1 MGFSRQEYWGWVA
14 IPFSR
19 VSSPPR
25 DQTWVSCIVGRF
37 FTSEPFLENSRDRGS
52 WQVAKSQIRL
62 SNQHTQRLFLSRGS
76 IALGPCLPYPEN
88 GRGKRTR
95 GREPTLLK
103 DPEEAEMPLARTWS
117 HDHTQMQGRLGNVL
131 QLCTWLQSSFF
142 FFQFKLSSF
151 LRYFFLIEG

>member
-1 MGFSRQEYWGWVA
+1 MGATGEMGS
-14 IPFSR
+14 IPR
-19 VSSPPR
+19 LRASPAEENGNPL
-25 DQTWVSCIVGRF
+25 QYS
-37 FTSEPFLENSRDRGS
+37 FLENSRDRGS

-142 FFQFKLSSF
+142 FFSIQVIKFFKVF
-151 LRYFFLIEG
+151 LFN

>member
-1 MGFSRQEYWGWVA
+1 MGFPGGSVVKNLPANAGDIGEAGS
-14 IPFSR
+14 ISGLGK
-19 VSSPPR
+19 SPAEENGNPL
-25 DQTWVSCIVGRF
+25 QYS
-37 FTSEPFLENSRDRGS
+37 FLENSRDRGS

-142 FFQFKLSSF
+142 FFNSSYQVF
-151 LRYFFLIEG
+151 